1 MKQTAALETGICV
14 TDLDRM
20 LAFYTDVLGCQEVR
34 RAPIPPALSDQLT
47 LAPNGYLCVWLQT
60 PYGERIKLMSP
71 PEAPDPDDA
80 PDYLTS
86 RRGIAYLTFY
96 CSDLTEVLAAAEA
109 AGAKLRSDRALVAP
123 DIPLRLCFF
132 ADPEG
137 NIIELVEP
145 QESP

>member
-34 RAPIPPALSDQLT
+34 RAPIPAELSDQLT

-80 PDYLTS
+80 PDYLTA
-86 RRGIAYLTFY
+86 RRGIA
-96 CSDLTEVLAAAEA
+96 
-109 AGAKLRSDRALVAP
+109 
-123 DIPLRLCFF
+123 
-132 ADPEG
+132 
-137 NIIELVEP
+137 
-145 QESP
+145 